1 MVRNLPTDMG
11 VQTLQKEL
19 NKIMT
24 KVFTPTLNGVECESY
39 FVKSRVVGNYNK
51 LYEKCKKL

>member
-39 FVKSRVVGNYNK
+39 FVKSRVVGNYN
-51 LYEKCKKL
+51 